1 MSEVL
6 VAKTGHKHEWM
17 ENFNGKKTEI
27 RYDNQI
33 KMLEIKTLVTEM
45 SVAFDK
51 SISKR
56 NTVKKAAVN
65 MKVSQ

>member
-1 MSEVL
+1 
-6 VAKTGHKHEWM
+6 M

-51 SISKR
+51 SISKL